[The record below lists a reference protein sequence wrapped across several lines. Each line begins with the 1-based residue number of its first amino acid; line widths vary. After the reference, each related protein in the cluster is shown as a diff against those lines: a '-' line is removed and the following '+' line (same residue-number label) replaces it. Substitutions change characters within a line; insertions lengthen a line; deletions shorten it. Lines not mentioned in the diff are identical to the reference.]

1 MRNNAI
7 DEHKIYTYTYNFGR
21 MKVYL
26 KHNFELTYTTIINV
40 MPIVGGNENI
50 IMMTYPKNGSSM
62 NWQKRPIDIALQ
74 FFN

>member
-1 MRNNAI
+1 
-7 DEHKIYTYTYNFGR
+7 

-26 KHNFELTYTTIINV
+26 KHNFEQTYTTIINV